1 MLKFLALQSKGS
13 LILKPVSWGFVFCGI
28 KSEQEPLAGNAQRFS
43 YIEAMLLC
51 LPTEKLEPKTNKAE
65 KSVKD
70 KQVDKT
76 EKKAR
81 NARICSQCLRDALN
95 GRESKSKATHF
106 GVRTLDQDSRLL
118 PTNFHSIDIQL
129 TSHLKRL
136 PTAETKSSHTAYKK
150 C

>member
-28 KSEQEPLAGNAQRFS
+28 KSEQKPLAGNAQRFS
-43 YIEAMLLC
+43 YIEATLLC

-76 EKKAR
+76 EKSKK
-81 NARICSQCLRDALN
+81 CKDVLSVPE
-95 GRESKSKATHF
+95 GRTQWKGIQIQGNTFWGPKP
-106 GVRTLDQDSRLL
+106 GSRLKTVANKL
-118 PTNFHSIDIQL
+118 SFN
-129 TSHLKRL
+129 
-136 PTAETKSSHTAYKK
+136 
-150 C
+150 

>member
-13 LILKPVSWGFVFCGI
+13 FILKPVSWGFVFCGI
-28 KSEQEPLAGNAQRFS
+28 KSEQESLAGSTQRFS

-51 LPTEKLEPKTNKAE
+51 LPTEELEPKTNKAE

-76 EKKAR
+76 EKNTR
-81 NARICSQCLRDALN
+81 NARICSLCLRDALN
-95 GRESKSKATHF
+95 GRESKSKAIHF
-106 GVRTLDQDSRLL
+106 GLQNLDQDSRLS
-118 PTNFHSIDIQL
+118 PTYFHSIDTQL
-129 TSHLKRL
+129 TRHLERL
-136 PTAETKSSHTAYKK
+136 HTAETKSLHMAYEK

>member
-28 KSEQEPLAGNAQRFS
+28 KSEQESLAGSTQRFS

-76 EKKAR
+76 EKK
-81 NARICSQCLRDALN
+81 
-95 GRESKSKATHF
+95 
-106 GVRTLDQDSRLL
+106 
-118 PTNFHSIDIQL
+118 
-129 TSHLKRL
+129 
-136 PTAETKSSHTAYKK
+136 YKK
-150 C
+150 CKDMLSVPERCTQWKGIQI